1 MNCNYCLYLHT
12 GTYDS
17 TKTELLLTFSLF
29 IAIMNQV
36 SHFRWGATFFWPP
49 PVYLSFSLQIQHVLL
64 LQTKFTLFIAMYSKP
79 ARNL

>member
-1 MNCNYCLYLHT
+1 MNCNYYLYLHT

-36 SHFRWGATFFWPP
+36 SHFRWGGGLLFFGHPLYIYYILHHIIP
-49 PVYLSFSLQIQHVLL
+49 YYCVKRENNTRGHS
-64 LQTKFTLFIAMYSKP
+64 
-79 ARNL
+79 